1 MNHQIPMKN
10 LKKLVYQYNF
20 LKLELD
26 DRKEEHSELATE
38 FESLFS
44 DVIPKDELTEEQ
56 AIENAK
62 KVKKKSKSPISPAT
76 KQVYKDVAKKLHP
89 DAGGDENDFKVL
101 NERYKNDDLLGVISI
116 AVDRGVEFELTE
128 EDEMHLIESI
138 EKLNSKISHY
148 KTTLAYIWRYGS
160 PFQRQQ
166 VIGTLSN
173 HLGKKIDL
181 DSLSDKIKDMLK

>member
-1 MNHQIPMKN
+1 
-10 LKKLVYQYNF
+10 
-20 LKLELD
+20 LELD

>member
-1 MNHQIPMKN
+1 M
-10 LKKLVYQYNF
+10 F
-20 LKLELD
+20 G
-26 DRKEEHSELATE
+26 
-38 FESLFS
+38 
-44 DVIPKDELTEEQ
+44 
-56 AIENAK
+56 
-62 KVKKKSKSPISPAT
+62 
-76 KQVYKDVAKKLHP
+76 KKLHP